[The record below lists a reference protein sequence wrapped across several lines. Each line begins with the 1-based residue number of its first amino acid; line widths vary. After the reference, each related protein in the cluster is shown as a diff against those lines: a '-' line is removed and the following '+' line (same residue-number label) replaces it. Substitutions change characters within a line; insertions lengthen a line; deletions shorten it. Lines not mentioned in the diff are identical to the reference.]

1 MKKIIDNQPII
12 LGLSGKAGS
21 GKTSVAEAILPK
33 GSMETIK
40 YGINWDHIFYA
51 LPLYEMASI
60 KKNTI
65 GFNEESRKLYALHNV
80 LYEVYGGS
88 PIGNMPNY
96 DVLVDK
102 VRQINALPIEK
113 EGIKP
118 RTFLQKAGD
127 ICREFDP
134 NCFSNWAIIKAN
146 KMYRQY
152 VRRAEDSDNYADLLT
167 PFVVII
173 SDVRYLNEAKGILK
187 QPNGFVI
194 SFDADEDILKERLIK
209 RDGKIMDHSQM
220 EHSSELEAEQV
231 KKIASTIIN
240 TNHMTLEDQV
250 SATLAFLGIGINQHA

>member
-21 GKTSVAEAILPK
+21 GKTSVAEAIVPK
-33 GSMETIK
+33 GSMETVK

-60 KKNTI
+60 KKNTV
-65 GFNEESRKLYALHNV
+65 GFNEDSRKLYALHNV

-88 PIGNMPNY
+88 PIGNMPDY

-102 VRQINALPIEK
+102 VRQINNLPIEK

-146 KMYRQY
+146 KLYKSYIKQQ
-152 VRRAEDSDNYADLLT
+152 ADDDNIN
-167 PFVVII
+167 PMCVII

-194 SFDADEDILKERLIK
+194 SFDADEDVLKERLIK
-209 RDGKIMDHSQM
+209 RDGKMMDQSQT

-231 KKIASTIIN
+231 KQIASTIIN
-240 TNHMTLEDQV
+240 TNHMTLEEQV
-250 SATLAFLGIGINQHA
+250 SATLTYLGIGINQHA